1 MNDRFNPSDEQ
12 LDALVKARLEE
23 RASEIDPQ
31 PLIQRLQERLADLG
45 PADDSAE
52 ARLAFP
58 AVRGRTGASRNR
70 GPVLLARR
78 RWTVA
83 VAAAMTTVALGVIG
97 IVYLRPSSAGA
108 ATLVLASKHVHELPL
123 DRCYLV
129 QVQPVPDDQTSKA
142 PAPRRVD
149 RLWTRGDRFFIESSN
164 DRYRW
169 AWGQD
174 AAGAVWLAAGRR
186 RGLRLEASEVPPW
199 LRSLC
204 DTHSMEFETLLGQ
217 LLQNFHLTWEASDAT
232 TLPQTRVVYA
242 IRKPGHRENRVVRA
256 RLEIDVETKVI
267 RRLVVRRWSRGGT
280 YPRRLVTT
288 TYTLVGSEARSDL
301 CYQPEGHLDEPFVI
315 YTREH
320 EPETRFEILSRLY
333 GLRLSQNQP

>member
-1 MNDRFNPSDEQ
+1 MNDRCNPSDEQ
-12 LDALVKARLEE
+12 LDALVNARLEE

-45 PADDSAE
+45 PTDDSAE
-52 ARLAFP
+52 SRLAFP
-58 AVRGRTGASRNR
+58 AARDRSEAGRHTARFS
-70 GPVLLARR
+70 VTRR

-83 VAAAMTTVALGVIG
+83 VAAAMTTVALGVVG

-129 QVQPVPDDQTSKA
+129 EVQPMNDDQTSTT
-142 PAPRRVD
+142 PVPRRVD

-169 AWGQD
+169 VWGQD
-174 AAGAVWLAAGRR
+174 ATGAVWLASGRR

-217 LLQNFHLTWEASDAT
+217 LLQNFHLTWEASDSK
-232 TLPQTRVVYA
+232 TLPQTHVVRA

-267 RRLVVRRWSRGGT
+267 RRLVVWRWFRGGT

-301 CYQPEGHLDEPFVI
+301 CYQPEGHLDQPFVL

-320 EPETRFEILSRLY
+320 EPERRFEILSRLF